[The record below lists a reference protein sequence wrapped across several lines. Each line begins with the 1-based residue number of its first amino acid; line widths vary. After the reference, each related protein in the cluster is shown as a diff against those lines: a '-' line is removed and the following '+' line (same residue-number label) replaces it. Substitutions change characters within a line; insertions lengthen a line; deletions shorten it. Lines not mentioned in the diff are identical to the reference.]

1 MENQRSPCERLVT
14 DYVPF
19 YELLE
24 VLAEEVA
31 VSTFVSRVCRLTGR
45 GNPRFFENGHR
56 ERFLAMGEKC
66 SRAIGEAATCSAVY
80 LLSADRFLCSRALA
94 AIDQEEIHFSKI
106 HIHGVDL
113 DGYVLFH
120 MARDLYQGSRHVRL
134 SELTDP
140 ELVSDRIFEWIMT
153 ACVIR
158 RHVKVLL
165 AGGKIPF
172 FKQPGKWQIS
182 LSALT
187 EKGAS
192 IFLETGKDP
201 SLKNGTDDR
210 GLDYQDWLKLFFL
223 IQGKSR
229 FCYRMMDMIQNRIS
243 EKEPGFRMD
252 QCQYGVSVSYEAQ
265 GTLIPLRRTSQK
277 EY

>member
-1 MENQRSPCERLVT
+1 M
-14 DYVPF
+14 
-19 YELLE
+19 
-24 VLAEEVA
+24 EVA

-158 RHVKVLL
+158 RHGIRVLREEERR
-165 AGGKIPF
+165 I
-172 FKQPGKWQIS
+172 
-182 LSALT
+182 
-187 EKGAS
+187 
-192 IFLETGKDP
+192 
-201 SLKNGTDDR
+201 DR
-210 GLDYQDWLKLFFL
+210 
-223 IQGKSR
+223 SR
-229 FCYRMMDMIQNRIS
+229 IGQ
-243 EKEPGFRMD
+243 
-252 QCQYGVSVSYEAQ
+252 
-265 GTLIPLRRTSQK
+265 
-277 EY
+277 

>member
-1 MENQRSPCERLVT
+1 MIRFMSDTRYAGLEKEMQHIPGFCPRRSGMVISHLSDCLENQRSPCERLVT

-56 ERFLAMGEKC
+56 ERFLAMGEK
-66 SRAIGEAATCSAVY
+66 
-80 LLSADRFLCSRALA
+80 CSRALA

-158 RHVKVLL
+158 RHGIRVLREEERR
-165 AGGKIPF
+165 I
-172 FKQPGKWQIS
+172 
-182 LSALT
+182 
-187 EKGAS
+187 
-192 IFLETGKDP
+192 
-201 SLKNGTDDR
+201 DR
-210 GLDYQDWLKLFFL
+210 
-223 IQGKSR
+223 SR
-229 FCYRMMDMIQNRIS
+229 IGQ
-243 EKEPGFRMD
+243 
-252 QCQYGVSVSYEAQ
+252 QQ
-265 GTLIPLRRTSQK
+265 
-277 EY
+277 

>member
-1 MENQRSPCERLVT
+1 MIRFMSDTRYAGLEKEMQHIPGFCPRRSGMVISHLSDCLENQRSPCERLVT

-66 SRAIGEAATCSAVY
+66 SRAFGEAATCSSVY

-158 RHVKVLL
+158 RHGIRVLREEERR
-165 AGGKIPF
+165 I
-172 FKQPGKWQIS
+172 
-182 LSALT
+182 
-187 EKGAS
+187 
-192 IFLETGKDP
+192 
-201 SLKNGTDDR
+201 DR
-210 GLDYQDWLKLFFL
+210 
-223 IQGKSR
+223 SR
-229 FCYRMMDMIQNRIS
+229 IGQ
-243 EKEPGFRMD
+243 
-252 QCQYGVSVSYEAQ
+252 
-265 GTLIPLRRTSQK
+265 
-277 EY
+277 